1 MGDDRIDGPT
11 TRAATRPQAVAA
23 RLNRRL
29 RLSPTRS
36 YTGSARPAPDVGA
49 DLKGDLFYG
58 DCEECGVEWA
68 VTGAGLDDESADWL
82 RALTAAG
89 ACRDDAVRRL
99 HERLLR
105 VVRHAMH
112 RRKSRIAGTELDD
125 IAHQAAA
132 DATMAVLAK
141 LATFRGE
148 SRFTTWAYKFVIL
161 EVSNKIGRH
170 YWRNPPVSLQDED
183 WDRLPDR
190 FGIDPSRHAEAA
202 ELAAAIRRAVDT
214 TLTERQ
220 RRLFVGHRARRG
232 AARRARHQA
241 RREPQR
247 DLQDPLRR
255 PT

>member
-1 MGDDRIDGPT
+1 M
-11 TRAATRPQAVAA
+11 
-23 RLNRRL
+23 
-29 RLSPTRS
+29 
-36 YTGSARPAPDVGA
+36 
-49 DLKGDLFYG
+49 
-58 DCEECGVEWA
+58 EWA
-68 VTGAGLDDESADWL
+68 VTGAALDDESADWL

-105 VVRHAMH
+105 VARHAMH

-132 DATMAVLAK
+132 DATMAVLAT

-220 RRLFVGHRARRG
+220 RRLFVDIVLDAVPLDALVTKLGVSRNAIYKTLFEARRKI
-232 AARRARHQA
+232 RAYLVANEYLPDDIALGKQ
-241 RREPQR
+241 
-247 DLQDPLRR
+247 
-255 PT
+255 

>member
-1 MGDDRIDGPT
+1 M
-11 TRAATRPQAVAA
+11 
-23 RLNRRL
+23 
-29 RLSPTRS
+29 
-36 YTGSARPAPDVGA
+36 
-49 DLKGDLFYG
+49 
-58 DCEECGVEWA
+58 EWA
-68 VTGAGLDDESADWL
+68 VTGAALDDESADWL

-132 DATMAVLAK
+132 DATMAVLAT

-220 RRLFVGHRARRG
+220 RRLFVDIVLDAVPLDALVTKLGVSRNAIYKTLFEARRKI
-232 AARRARHQA
+232 RAYLVANEYLPDDIALGKQ
-241 RREPQR
+241 
-247 DLQDPLRR
+247 
-255 PT
+255 